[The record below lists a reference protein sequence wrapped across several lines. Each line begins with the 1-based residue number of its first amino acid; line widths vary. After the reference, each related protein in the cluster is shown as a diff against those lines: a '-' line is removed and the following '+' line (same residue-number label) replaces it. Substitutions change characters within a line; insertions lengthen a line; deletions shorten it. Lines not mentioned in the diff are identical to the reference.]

1 MTVNPEE
8 ISRFFSVR
16 FSNPSCRLGSLLM
29 DKNPLYRWLMLT
41 KSPLLMAKT
50 AKFPFFC
57 CSFCQRRWNP
67 HLCGWKKSTV
77 LCRFNHGFLLKSPW
91 RRLTSTFLKNPHLN
105 WCLSKSPKNRS
116 TYFFNWLWWRDE
128 LPLNPRGLLLEKK
141 DTSLRNFT
149 RTKTLQNT
157 SPALAQASDGQLFQ
171 AHVHTQYLRGPVKWL
186 FQAWALFWTKI

>member
-1 MTVNPEE
+1 MSDFRIPVADLDPYWWIKTHCIVDSCWLNLHCWWQRQQSSHFLLLILPTSMKSTSLWLKKINSSLSLQSWFFAE
-8 ISRFFSVR
+8 IS
-16 FSNPSCRLGSLLM
+16 
-29 DKNPLYRWLMLT
+29 
-41 KSPLLMAKT
+41 MAK
-50 AKFPFFC
+50 AYVHI
-57 CSFCQRRWNP
+57 SE
-67 HLCGWKKSTV
+67 
-77 LCRFNHGFLLKSPW
+77 
-91 RRLTSTFLKNPHLN
+91 NPHLN